1 MITQSTTAKH
11 QRTVLKGKDAEL
23 DPMPDFPKPRPE
35 HDWLHQLLGE
45 WETEMACGPGSS
57 ESGIK
62 SKGTERVWSIG
73 DLWIVAE
80 SKSEV
85 MNKPMTSVLTLGY
98 DLERKRYVGT
108 WIGSS
113 TAYLW
118 HYTGSLD
125 QSGRVLT
132 LETEGPCPHSTSSV
146 AKFKE
151 VMQVQSKDQRV
162 LTSSMQ
168 ALDGR
173 WVPIL
178 TINYRRKG

>member
-1 MITQSTTAKH
+1 MITQSTTTKH
-11 QRTVLKGKDAEL
+11 QRTLLKGKDAEL
-23 DPMPDFPKPRPE
+23 DPMQDFPKPRSE
-35 HDWLHQLLGE
+35 HDWLHQFLGE
-45 WETEMACGPGSS
+45 WETEMACRPESS
-57 ESGIK
+57 ESRIK

-80 SKSEV
+80 NKSEV
-85 MNKPMTSVLTLGY
+85 MNRPMTGVLTLGY
-98 DLERKRYVGT
+98 DPERKRYVGT
-108 WIGSS
+108 WISSS

-151 VMQVQSKDQRV
+151 VVQVQSKDQRV
-162 LTSSMQ
+162 FTSSMQ

-173 WVPIL
+173 WVPLL

>member
-1 MITQSTTAKH
+1 MNTQSTTTKH
-11 QRTVLKGKDAEL
+11 QRTVLKGKEVEL

-35 HDWLHQLLGE
+35 HDWLHQFLGE

-57 ESGIK
+57 ESPIT

-85 MNKPMTSVLTLGY
+85 MNQPMTSVLTLGY

-113 TAYLW
+113 TL
-118 HYTGSLD
+118 L
-125 QSGRVLT
+125 QL
-132 LETEGPCPHSTSSV
+132 SS
-146 AKFKE
+146 AFPRGIHL
-151 VMQVQSKDQRV
+151 SNQRQANPTV
-162 LTSSMQ
+162 GFVRSRPVSFRSS
-168 ALDGR
+168 
-173 WVPIL
+173 
-178 TINYRRKG
+178 NE

>member
-1 MITQSTTAKH
+1 
-11 QRTVLKGKDAEL
+11 
-23 DPMPDFPKPRPE
+23 
-35 HDWLHQLLGE
+35 
-45 WETEMACGPGSS
+45 MACGPGSS

-85 MNKPMTSVLTLGY
+85 MNQPMTSVLTLGY
-98 DLERKRYVGT
+98 DLERNRYVGT

-146 AKFKE
+146 VKFKE

-173 WVPIL
+173 WVPLLI
-178 TINYRRKG
+178 INYRRKG